1 MNRKRDGY
9 DRITVGKRIKTQ
21 RQKLNMSQMQLA
33 EKIDRAVKY
42 CSDIE
47 CGVCGMSIET
57 MISISEVLGM
67 SIDYMLLGKIG
78 EKNDRYS

>member
-9 DRITVGKRIKTQ
+9 DFVAVGKRIKEQ
-21 RQKLNMSQMQLA
+21 RKKLNMSQVQMAQ
-33 EKIDRAVKY
+33 KIDRAVKY

-57 MISISEVLGM
+57 MISLADVLQM
-67 SIDYMLLGKIG
+67 SIDYMIFAS
-78 EKNDRYS
+78 YFSA